1 MSADTHVVQAGQLRV
16 RTAKSGSER
25 ALVVTLG
32 TPHDKPWWWRHLGSD
47 KELCSLEYE
56 RLVFKGKRS
65 QDISTLDLPR
75 VMLLVLRRLISWRR
89 NYDYIFTFEC
99 DLVGFC
105 IAFWQ
110 SIFRW
115 KKPKHVILQ
124 FIMREQQENWSSR
137 LKYALMRFIFSSVYR
152 VVVSSKPELE
162 YYREVFRWPYQ
173 KLVFVPFHT
182 TPEFLER
189 GLPAEDDYIIAAGR
203 SFRDY
208 GTLADALRNTG
219 IQAII
224 VGGNG
229 TVREFAGIEKIRVL
243 ENISTTELDD
253 LIMRARAVV
262 VPLQDRKI
270 SIGQSVILQ
279 AMAMGKAVIATETA
293 GTVDYIRNMETGIL
307 VPPGDIPAMK
317 RALSLIDDPDL
328 RQRLG
333 KSARAQVASAHLPH
347 HYSKNIRTAISV
359 AAED

>member
-1 MSADTHVVQAGQLRV
+1 MNADTHVGQTSRS
-16 RTAKSGSER
+16 RAQTAKSGSKR
-25 ALVVTLG
+25 ALVATLG
-32 TPHDKPWWWRHLGSD
+32 TPHDKPWWWRHLESD
-47 KELCSLEYE
+47 KELCPLEYE

-65 QDISTLDLPR
+65 QDISTLALPR
-75 VMLLVLRRLISWRR
+75 VMFLVLRRLISWRR

-105 IAFWQ
+105 TAFWQ
-110 SIFRW
+110 SVFRW
-115 KKPKHVILQ
+115 KKPKHIILQ
-124 FIMREQQENWSSR
+124 FIMREQQDNWSSR
-137 LKYALMRFIFSSVYR
+137 LKYAFMRFVFSSVYR
-152 VVVSSKPELE
+152 VVVSSKRELE
-162 YYREVFRWPYQ
+162 YYREAFHWPHQ

-182 TPEFLER
+182 APEFLER

-208 GTLADALRNTG
+208 GTLAEALRNSG
-219 IQAII
+219 IQAVI

-229 TVREFAGIEKIRVL
+229 TVREFAGIENICVL
-243 ENISTTELDD
+243 ENISATELDD

-317 RALSLIDDPDL
+317 HALSLIDNPDL

-333 KSARAQVASAHLPH
+333 KSARIQVASTHLPH
-347 HYSKNIRTAISV
+347 HYSRNIRTAIS
-359 AAED
+359 ATAED